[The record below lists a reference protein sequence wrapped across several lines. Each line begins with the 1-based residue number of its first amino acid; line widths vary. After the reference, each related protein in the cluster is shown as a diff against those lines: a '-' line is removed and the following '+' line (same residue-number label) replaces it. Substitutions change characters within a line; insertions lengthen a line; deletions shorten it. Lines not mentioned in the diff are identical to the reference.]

1 MKSILK
7 IMTGIALVGMPT
19 LSIVACGGNHITYPI
34 IEDLTP
40 DMLPLNPIKPIK
52 PDMLPIK
59 AHILPIKHVVPDLNN
74 ILINKNLGHVYC
86 NEGDQNVFAQQM
98 LAFLKERE
106 PAVLNGIKW
115 DVIYQASHD
124 ENTITLRS
132 HDANIYIGNVSIT
145 FINDWK

>member
-7 IMTGIALVGMPT
+7 IMTGIALIGMPT
-19 LSIVACGGNHITYPI
+19 LSIVACGTNGI
-34 IEDLTP
+34 IPPVPQELTP

-59 AHILPIKHVVPDLNN
+59 HVVPDLSN
-74 ILINKNLGHVYC
+74 ILINRNLGHVYC
-86 NEGDQNVFAQQM
+86 NASDQNVFNQQM

-115 DVIYQASHD
+115 DVIYISALN

-132 HDANIYIGNVSIT
+132 HDATIYIGKVSIT

>member
-7 IMTGIALVGMPT
+7 IMTGIALIGMPT
-19 LSIVACGGNHITYPI
+19 LSIVACGNNPI
-34 IEDLTP
+34 PHELTP

-59 AHILPIKHVVPDLNN
+59 THMLPINHGTPDLNN
-74 ILINKNLGHVYC
+74 ILINRNLGHVYC
-86 NEGDQNVFAQQM
+86 NESDQNVYNQQM

-106 PAVLNGIKW
+106 PAFLNGIKW
-115 DVIYQASHD
+115 NVIYISALS

-132 HDANIYIGNVSIT
+132 HDANIYIGSVSIT